1 MEKRLETLKLWIRD
15 ISGPIGL
22 GFSGGVDSAFLLTA
36 LSRWCRFPVRPFC
49 AVSIF
54 FPTKEQVS
62 TAQIANE
69 IGVEPYYFTW
79 EPLSQDPIR
88 NNHADRCYFCKKYIY
103 TTILDTARQ
112 MGIKCIVDG
121 TQADDLG
128 RHRPGLK
135 ALEELNI
142 QTPLADCGIDKDF
155 IRYMLKEW
163 EFGFWDK
170 ASESCLAT
178 RIATNTLISNDNLK
192 IIEKLEDFFIEK
204 RFNLPKIRI
213 INKSIY
219 IFANVDEI
227 ERIKMY
233 FKEMERI
240 GEGFRFFLKI

>member
-1 MEKRLETLKLWIRD
+1 
-15 ISGPIGL
+15 
-22 GFSGGVDSAFLLTA
+22 
-36 LSRWCRFPVRPFC
+36 
-49 AVSIF
+49 
-54 FPTKEQVS
+54 
-62 TAQIANE
+62 
-69 IGVEPYYFTW
+69 
-79 EPLSQDPIR
+79 
-88 NNHADRCYFCKKYIY
+88 
-103 TTILDTARQ
+103 

-204 RFNLPKIRI
+204 RFNLPKIMI